1 MTGDIVSI
9 MFLHMEVSVSLLVT
23 VAAVGAV
30 VFLLGLRAPLRVL
43 LPAYAALV
51 PFGSSIVVP
60 IGLPSPFDSL
70 TTVFGMAVTL
80 AVGLNLFTSRRR
92 GMHLPSAVYVWL
104 LFVGVA
110 SLTMGWSVKPSAT
123 LTGVLVLISLISL
136 YAVTSLMPVS
146 ARDLFWL
153 EHGIILG
160 GLATGAYALYL
171 VAGPGLTTTR
181 VGLPRFATAGGV
193 GSDVDPN
200 ITAAA
205 LLLPLAVA
213 IGKAIHG
220 SSLLERLGYGLAGA
234 VIIVAITLT
243 GSRGGLLATLIVL
256 GVLIVNGRGR
266 MAALA
271 SGVVILVIAVGTI
284 SQAPDALRERIVSFD
299 TQGTGRVSIWRV
311 GLQSCS
317 SYCWAGA
324 GYAAF
329 PEVYKRNLAEVLEAS
344 SRPGSYRA
352 HNMWL
357 GALIETGYLGVL
369 LMTVALALV
378 ARDVLRL
385 PREIRGPPLAG
396 MAGVLASNM
405 FLSNLGFKYFWLA
418 IMYATLVPLAL
429 GRAQTSMQL
438 FPTLPVPEGAR

>member
-1 MTGDIVSI
+1 MSAPLLIV
-9 MFLHMEVSVSLLVT
+9 L
-23 VAAVGAV
+23 APVGAV
-30 VFLLGLRAPLRVL
+30 VFILGLRAPLSVL

-51 PFGSSIVVP
+51 PFGSGIVVP
-60 IGLPSPFDSL
+60 VGLPPPFNTL
-70 TTVFGMAVTL
+70 TTVLGMAVTL
-80 AVGLNLFTSRRR
+80 ATGVNLLTSRSR
-92 GMHLPSAVYVWL
+92 GVRLPPAVYVWM

-110 SLTMGWSVKPSAT
+110 SLTMGWSLKPSAT
-123 LTGVLVLISLISL
+123 LTGVLILVSLISL

-171 VAGPGLTTTR
+171 VLGPGLTTTR
-181 VGLPRFATAGGV
+181 IGLPRFATAGGV

-213 IGKAIHG
+213 VGKAIQR
-220 SSLLERLGYGLAGA
+220 SSMLERLGYGFSGA
-234 VIIVAITLT
+234 VIMAAITLT
-243 GSRGGLLATLIVL
+243 GSRGGMLATLIVL

-266 MAALA
+266 VAALS
-271 SGVVILVIAVGTI
+271 SGLLIVVIAVGTF
-284 SQAPDALRERIVSFD
+284 SQAPEALKERIVSVD
-299 TQGTGRVSIWRV
+299 AQGSGRVSIWMV

-317 SYCWAGA
+317 NYCWAGA
-324 GYAAF
+324 GYGAF

-369 LMTVALALV
+369 LMTIALAFV
-378 ARDVLRL
+378 VRDVLRM
-385 PREIRGPPLAG
+385 PREVRGPPLAG

-405 FLSNLGFKYFWLA
+405 FLSNLGFKYFWLV
-418 IMYATLVPLAL
+418 ITYATLAPLAL
-429 GRAQTSMQL
+429 GRPQVSVPL
-438 FPTLPVPEGAR
+438 FPTLAVSEGAR

>member
-1 MTGDIVSI
+1 MSVP
-9 MFLHMEVSVSLLVT
+9 FLIAL
-23 VAAVGAV
+23 AVGAV
-30 VFLLGLRAPLRVL
+30 VFILGLRAPLRVL

-60 IGLPSPFDSL
+60 IGLPSPFNTL
-70 TTVFGMAVTL
+70 TTMLGMAVTL
-80 AVGLNLFTSRRR
+80 AVGVNLATSRRR
-92 GMHLPSAVYVWL
+92 GVRLPPAVYVWL

-110 SLTMGWSVKPSAT
+110 SLTVGWSVKPSAT

-136 YAVTSLMPVS
+136 YVVTSLMPVS

-171 VAGPGLTTTR
+171 VIGPGLTTTR

-213 IGKAIHG
+213 VGKAIH
-220 SSLLERLGYGLAGA
+220 SSSMLERLGYGLSGA

-243 GSRGGLLATLIVL
+243 GSRGGMLATLIVL

-266 MAALA
+266 MVAVSAGLLI
-271 SGVVILVIAVGTI
+271 VVIALGTF
-284 SQAPDALRERIVSFD
+284 SQAPDALKERIVNLD
-299 TQGTGRVSIWRV
+299 AQGTGRVSIWRV

-329 PEVYKRNLAEVLEAS
+329 PEVYKRNLAEVLQAS

-369 LMTVALALV
+369 LMTVALAFV

-385 PREIRGPPLAG
+385 PPAVRGPPLAG
-396 MAGVLASNM
+396 MAGVLVSNM

-418 IMYATLVPLAL
+418 ITYATLVPLAL
-429 GRAQTSMQL
+429 GRPQMSMHL
-438 FPTLPVPEGAR
+438 IPTLAVPKGAR